1 MINQLQNHTVI
12 KNKGHHYQYS
22 DLYLNDNDDINGN
35 DITADTLKSIHENYE
50 QRIHSLRQEM
60 EEKERLWNRYNSKKL
75 LLLLNT
81 YNILLNRK
89 FIEQEAEIDRMQ
101 EKYKLLDSRLEER
114 LLVTERNIIRQFS
127 NNENILKSKIEELQ
141 QLLEDKEKGIQDR
154 YSIEIEANNLATLAR
169 IEAREEEM
177 KADYEKRLKAFEKSV
192 LETQQ
197 TYVKKELVFQ
207 GTIDQHRYDL
217 ACTHKQY
224 EAKIDELR
232 EELSIKDRR
241 LGALISKEHETDK
254 WKKMV
259 KYLSTRVI
267 QACASAKKVE
277 AEFFVN
283 TSGSNNAS
291 YLNDMMKGFDHY
303 QRHGLGSN
311 SKKPTDDEIDRELK
325 IRDWVQNNVSQP
337 SSLLSPSSSQSKLL
351 LLIIL
356 ILLQ

>member
-1 MINQLQNHTVI
+1 
-12 KNKGHHYQYS
+12 
-22 DLYLNDNDDINGN
+22 
-35 DITADTLKSIHENYE
+35 
-50 QRIHSLRQEM
+50 M
-60 EEKERLWNRYNSKKL
+60 EEKERLWNR
-75 LLLLNT
+75 
-81 YNILLNRK
+81 K
-89 FIEQEAEIDRMQ
+89 FLEQEAEIDRMQ
-101 EKYKLLDSRLEER
+101 EKYKQLDSRLEER
-114 LLVTERNIIRQFS
+114 LLVAERSIIRQYA
-127 NNENILKSKIEELQ
+127 NNEHILKLKIEELQ
-141 QLLEDKEKGIQDR
+141 QLLLDKDKGIQDR

-177 KADYEKRLKAFEKSV
+177 KADYEKKLKAFEKSV

-197 TYVKKELVFQ
+197 TYVKKELIFQ

-232 EELSIKDRR
+232 DELSLKDRR
-241 LGALISKEHETDK
+241 LGALISKEHELDK

-277 AEFFVN
+277 AEYFAN
-283 TSGSNNAS
+283 TTSNSNNTS

-325 IRDWVQNNVSQP
+325 IRDWIQNHVSHHHHHYHH
-337 SSLLSPSSSQSKLL
+337 LFFVC
-351 LLIIL
+351 
-356 ILLQ
+356 